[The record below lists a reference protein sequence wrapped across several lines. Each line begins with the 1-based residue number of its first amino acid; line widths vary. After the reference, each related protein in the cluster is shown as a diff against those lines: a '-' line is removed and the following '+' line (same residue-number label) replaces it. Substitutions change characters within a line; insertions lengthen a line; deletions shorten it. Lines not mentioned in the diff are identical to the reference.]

1 MLAEIT
7 IRDFAIIHD
16 LTIEFA
22 PGFNVLT
29 GETGAGKSIILDAMS
44 LLLGGRADSDVV
56 RSGAEAA
63 YIEGVFSL
71 DARAR
76 RRIEPILEQE
86 GLEGESPDLL
96 TLARE
101 VRREGR
107 SVARVNGRSVTLGLL
122 SQIGEGLVDIHGQ
135 SEHLSL
141 LRPAS
146 HLDLLDRYGGLEEQR
161 TAFAQIVAQIKEV
174 RRELGDLLD
183 NEEAL
188 ARRAELLAY
197 QVEEINAARLS
208 PGEESE
214 LRDEAKRLAN
224 AEQLAALTEEA
235 YRALYESEGEGQSS
249 AIDLLSQA
257 ALALERL
264 AKIDPAIGP
273 QAEGAEALSIQAQ
286 ELAHALRAYREG
298 IEFSPERLREVEE
311 RLDLIARLRRK
322 YAADD
327 IAGILAYAE
336 QAAAE
341 LEGIEHSE
349 ERIEEL
355 RAEEGRLLGQAGQV
369 GAALSHAR
377 VSAADHLAQ
386 AVEGELADLRMDAR
400 FEVAIEQM
408 DDPRGVPVGNWRAA
422 FDESGIDRV
431 EFLIAP
437 NVGEPLK
444 PMARIASGGETSRLM
459 LALKAVLTR
468 ADHTPSLIFDEI
480 DSGIGGRIGAVVGG
494 KLWGLARDHQVL
506 VVTHLPQLAGF
517 ADQHLKVYKIVEGE
531 RTLALVASLDE
542 AGRVAELAEMLGAET
557 ESAAQSAREIL
568 DYVRG
573 VKQAS

>member
-1 MLAEIT
+1 MLTEIT

-29 GETGAGKSIILDAMS
+29 GETGAGKSIILDAVS

-76 RRIEPILEQE
+76 RRVEPILEQE

-161 TAFAQIVAQIKEV
+161 AAFAQIAAQIRAV

-208 PGEESE
+208 PDEESE

-235 YRALYESEGEGQSS
+235 YRALYESEGEDQPS

-264 AKIDPAIGP
+264 AKIDPGIGQ
-273 QAEGAEALSIQAQ
+273 QAEGAEALSIQAE
-286 ELAHALRAYREG
+286 ELARSLRAYQEG

-322 YAADD
+322 YTADD

-341 LEGIEHSE
+341 LEGIEYSE
-349 ERIEEL
+349 ERVEEL

-377 VSAADHLAQ
+377 VSAADHLAR

-400 FEVAIEQM
+400 FEVAIEQV
-408 DDPRGVPVGNWRAA
+408 DDPQGVPVGDWRAA
-422 FDESGIDRV
+422 FDESGIDKV

-531 RTLALVASLDE
+531 RTLALVAPLDE
-542 AGRVAELAEMLGAET
+542 AGRVAELAEMLGPET
-557 ESAAQSAREIL
+557 ESAAQGAREIL